1 MPRLPPKVFAMTK
14 RLFATAVSR
23 ARLAT
28 RTDSPW
34 RKLPGHRLELAD
46 TGYDI
51 RMELHKLDGKYRFV
65 YAAYD
70 PEGNTLAMT
79 PGLLDELKAF
89 VEVQARARQEM
100 QL

>member
-1 MPRLPPKVFAMTK
+1 MPRLPPKVFALTK
-14 RLFATAVSR
+14 RLVATAIGR
-23 ARLAT
+23 ARSAQ
-28 RTDSPW
+28 RNPSPW
-34 RKLPGHRLELAD
+34 RTLPGNRLELSD

-51 RMELHKLDGKYRFV
+51 RMELHKVGEKYRFV

-79 PGLLDELKAF
+79 PGQLDELKAF